1 MDVAQTAS
9 AWESLLLICPSPGR
23 GFWLFWVLALAH
35 GCCGHSGM
43 CLHVGT
49 CCHFSPMKPGS
60 PKEAAQLPEWLC
72 LRVISEGGSFTPSP
86 ALTLASL
93 CVLCGPGGFRC
104 VCVCICSDLL
114 LIFIRSF
121 FLILHFESCCIFC
134 MQVLYIRCS
143 TSPNNCF

>member
-35 GCCGHSGM
+35 SCCGHSGM

-60 PKEAAQLPEWLC
+60 PKEAAQLPEWLG

-86 ALTLASL
+86 ALTVASL
-93 CVLCGPGGFRC
+93 CVFWSLQMYGRWKDERDSRCPGAASRKGSSRQIQAFQK
-104 VCVCICSDLL
+104 
-114 LIFIRSF
+114 
-121 FLILHFESCCIFC
+121 ILRLTGAHGEACA
-134 MQVLYIRCS
+134 RG
-143 TSPNNCF
+143 